1 LKSSIVPVM
10 FNEETNFNEKPLNLG
25 KVYYRMLNY
34 WYYLPACLIISI
46 ALAFYLYKSTPVQ
59 YKISARL
66 LIQDSQQHLTSIGT
80 EETAL
85 PGINLGIIN
94 NLENQ
99 LIILSSSR
107 QIEKSLKELDFTI
120 SYYEA
125 GTFKESEI
133 YKDSPFYVKIDTS
146 GIALPE
152 VKYTLKFESNDQ
164 FLLYKKGEKKSL
176 GRFKL
181 FDQLETNGLKFSII
195 PKNDIEPES
204 FKDRTFSFQINPLQ
218 KLIQKYQE
226 AIVISDVKPG
236 ASVFDISVHEN
247 NIQKG
252 KDFINELAENSV
264 SYTLEKKN
272 QIANNI
278 IHFIE
283 NQLINIGD
291 SLNRTKSMLE
301 NFRARNEMVDIS
313 MQGQMIITRTET
325 LELERTIIERQLDYY
340 QYLVSF
346 LENNE
351 NILNLLSPS
360 AKGIENLPMEQMI
373 TDLSALNAEKQ
384 SLQFNSK
391 ESNPAIARI
400 NRQIEAQKQTILQQA
415 RSHVGA
421 TQKDMAEINQRLMAL
436 SNQIRRL
443 PKKEQVSL
451 DIEQK
456 FQTTDQ
462 LHTYLM
468 ERRSEAQ
475 LAKASNIP
483 DNEIIETARIIKKTR
498 PNLPFL
504 IIMVLLLGL
513 IIPLIVIFFI
523 VFSNNKI
530 QDKEDLEKLS
540 QLPFL
545 GVTPKISSGEVI
557 SKNNSNTLFSESIRN
572 IRTAIE
578 FFPLQQESKCIM
590 VTSGIAEEGKSLTA
604 SNLAVSYTQ
613 LGKRTIIIDFDMR
626 KPIIGKLF
634 NVNSNKYGVS
644 TYLAQQDAKDIHKLI
659 QSSEEFQLDVMPS
672 GKIPPNPAEL
682 ISSHQTE
689 LLIDEMRK
697 LYDVIIIDSPP
708 IGLVSDALLLSQIT
722 DINILVTRHNTTP
735 IPMLKAL
742 LKDYKIRNI
751 KNLCLLLNDYPVKKH
766 AYNNYTYHSKYY
778 KKE

>member
-1 LKSSIVPVM
+1 M
-10 FNEETNFNEKPLNLG
+10 FDEETNFNEKPLNLR
-25 KVYYRMLNY
+25 KVYYRILNY
-34 WYYLPACLIISI
+34 WYYLPLFLILSM
-46 ALAFYLYKSTPVQ
+46 ALAIFLYKSTPAQ
-59 YKISARL
+59 YKISAQL
-66 LIQDSQQHLTSIGT
+66 LIKESQQQLTPIGA

-85 PGINLGIIN
+85 PGINLGTIS

-99 LIILSSSR
+99 LIILSSSK
-107 QIEKSLKELDFTI
+107 QIEKSLRDLEFTI

-133 YKDSPFYVKIDTS
+133 YNDSPFYVKLDT
-146 GIALPE
+146 GGMALPE
-152 VKYTLKFESNDQ
+152 VKYSLKFESNDQ
-164 FLLYKKGEKKSL
+164 FQLYRKGEKKSL
-176 GRFKL
+176 GRYKL
-181 FDQLETNGLKFSII
+181 FDQLESNGLKFSII
-195 PKNDIEPES
+195 PKSNIEPGSLEN
-204 FKDRTFSFQINPLQ
+204 RTFSFQITPLQ
-218 KLIQKYQE
+218 ELIQNYQE
-226 AIVISDVKPG
+226 AIIISDVKPG
-236 ASVFDISVHEN
+236 ASVFEISVHEN

-252 KDFINELAENSV
+252 KDFINELAQNSV

-283 NQLINIGD
+283 GQLINVGD
-291 SLNRTKSMLE
+291 SLNRTKNMLE
-301 NFRARNEMVDIS
+301 NFRSRNEMVDIS

-325 LELERTIIERQLDYY
+325 LELERNIIERQLDYY

-360 AKGIENLPMEQMI
+360 AKGIENLTMEQMI
-373 TDLSALNAEKQ
+373 ADLSALNAEKQ

-400 NRQIEAQKQTILQQA
+400 NRQIEAQKQNILQQA
-415 RSHVGA
+415 RSNVAA

-436 SNQIRRL
+436 SNEIRRL

-462 LHTYLM
+462 LHSYLM

-483 DNEIIETARIIKKTR
+483 DNEIIERADVIKQTK
-498 PNLPFL
+498 PNLLFL
-504 IIMVLLLGL
+504 IIMILLLGL
-513 IIPLIVIFFI
+513 IIPLMVIFFI
-523 VFSNNKI
+523 AISNNKI
-530 QDKEDLEKLS
+530 QDKEDLESISK
-540 QLPFL
+540 LPFI
-545 GVTPKISSGEVI
+545 GVTPRVSSSEVI
-557 SKNNSNTLFSESIRN
+557 NKNNSNTLFSESIKN

-578 FFPLQQESKCIM
+578 FFPLQQESKCIL

-604 SNLAVSYTQ
+604 SNLAISYTQ
-613 LGKRTIIIDFDMR
+613 LGKRTLIIDFDMR
-626 KPIIGKLF
+626 KPAIGKLF
-634 NVNSNKYGVS
+634 NVNGNKYGVS

-659 QSSEEFQLDVMPS
+659 QSSEEYQLDVIPS

-689 LLIDEMRK
+689 LLIGEMRK

-708 IGLVSDALLLSQIT
+708 IGLVSDALLLSKIT

-735 IPMLKAL
+735 IPMLKSL
-742 LKDYKIRNI
+742 LKDYKIKNI
-751 KNLCLLLNDYPVKKH
+751 KNLCLLLNDYPAKKH

-778 KKE
+778 NKE